1 MPRPARDETY
11 SQASAFTDFVHEHQ
25 PMLARHVARVYVDQ
39 EVGAVVAGVLATAW
53 RRLDDIPED
62 RPDQWLKVTA
72 RNIVLNMRR
81 GDARWKS
88 LQRAARDAAR
98 ATTAAVD
105 DDRRLEAKIVFAGL
119 ATLSAADQAL
129 IRMQAAEEPT
139 SEELAAI
146 LGISV
151 QAARTRLSR
160 ARQRLHDVCEQLLA
174 DGEVLP

>member
-1 MPRPARDETY
+1 
-11 SQASAFTDFVHEHQ
+11 
-25 PMLARHVARVYVDQ
+25 MLTRHVARVYVDQ
-39 EVGAVVAGVLATAW
+39 EVGAVVASVLATAW
-53 RRLDDIPED
+53 RRFEDIPEA

-105 DDRRLEAKIVFAGL
+105 DDRRLEAKVVAVGL
-119 ATLSAADQAL
+119 ASLSVDDQSL
-129 IRMQAAEEPT
+129 LRLQAAEEPT
-139 SEELAAI
+139 SEELASI
-146 LGISV
+146 LGISA

-174 DGEVLP
+174 EGEVLP